1 MLGKFL
7 KLLQCVKT
15 RVKRRNENK
24 LGKKLLG
31 CWKMRRNFQA
41 KKINFY
47 KFIWLYGEENNFL
60 RFYEW

>member
-24 LGKKLLG
+24 LE
-31 CWKMRRNFQA
+31 
-41 KKINFY
+41 
-47 KFIWLYGEENNFL
+47 KFIGFRGEEI
-60 RFYEW
+60 